1 MSKRQNLESKK
12 DNTGKILK
20 VLMRYGFIGDKN
32 LDNDKVR
39 EAQKRK
45 RQNAYHNTELL
56 LKHYRN
62 IAWMIECFPETVSEE
77 LNRSF
82 DDVDTMIKRLD
93 FEISIGN
100 RTIENRLESM
110 YKSRRLLDSVNEAL
124 TVLQKKPED
133 GERLYKL
140 IYLTYISPET
150 LTHNQIVYRLDISSR
165 QYYRLREQAINI
177 LSIRL
182 WSAPNKDIE
191 FWHELISL
199 MGDDK

>member
-1 MSKRQNLESKK
+1 MAKTDKEKSTALFKLLMSIGLVGDPNIRDKK
-12 DNTGKILK
+12 VQT
-20 VLMRYGFIGDKN
+20 M
-32 LDNDKVR
+32 
-39 EAQKRK
+39 QKKK

-82 DDVDTMIKRLD
+82 DDVDTMIERLD

-191 FWHELISL
+191 FWHELISI
-199 MGDDK
+199 MGDD